1 MFLGKDFLLT
11 TDVAKRLYHNYAEDM
26 PIIDYH
32 CHLNPVEIYENK
44 NFANLTEAWLVSGTY
59 GDHYKWRL
67 ERTNGV
73 PEKYITGDADPYDKF
88 MAWAYTIEH
97 SIGNPLYEWTHL
109 ELKRFFGID
118 TILNTKT
125 APAIWEKANAMLATD
140 EFKRRNLI
148 KKFNVRV
155 VCTTD
160 DPIDDL
166 KYHKL
171 LQSEKAF
178 KTLPAFRPDKIL
190 NINKPGYGEYVDNL
204 AKVSGVSINSFNDVV
219 KALHQRLDFFASMGS
234 KLADH
239 ALDTVEYADASDAEL
254 DAIVD
259 KARNI
264 KDDEELTE
272 VEVAQYRTA
281 LLKALMREYHKRDW
295 TMQFHIHAYRDL
307 NTDMFKQIGPD
318 TGYDAMNDR
327 PIAEPI
333 AKLFKSMEEE
343 DAVPRT
349 IFYSLN
355 SNDWMPLATIM
366 QCYQKGTK
374 QKLQL
379 GSGWWF
385 NDTREFMRKQLTVMS
400 QESCLPNF
408 VGMLTDSRSF
418 LSWTRH
424 EYFRR
429 VLCELIGE
437 WVQRG
442 QLPDDEEVLGKM
454 VRDISYNNAHDW
466 FRFFEDDEY

>member
-1 MFLGKDFLLT
+1 MFLDKDFLLT
-11 TDVAKRLYHNYAEDM
+11 TDTAKRLYHNHAEDM

-44 NFANLTEAWLVSGTY
+44 NFENLTEAWLVSGTY

-67 ERTNGV
+67 ERANGV
-73 PEKYITGDADPYDKF
+73 PEELITGDGDPYDKF
-88 MAWAYTIEH
+88 KAWAYTIEH
-97 SIGNPLYEWTHL
+97 SVGNPLYEWTHL

-118 TILNTKT
+118 TLLSTKT
-125 APAIWEKANAMLATD
+125 APEIWEKANALLATD
-140 EFKRRNLI
+140 AFKRRNLI
-148 KKFNVRV
+148 KRFNVRV

-190 NINKPGYGEYVDNL
+190 NITKPGYGEYVDKL
-204 AKVSGVSINSFNDVV
+204 AEVSGVAINSFADVV
-219 KALHQRLDFFASMGS
+219 SALHQRLDFFASMGG

-239 ALDTVEYADASDAEL
+239 ALDIVVYADATPEEL
-254 DAIVD
+254 DKIVA
-259 KARNI
+259 KARQGETLS
-264 KDDEELTE
+264 DQ
-272 VEVAQYRTA
+272 EVAQYRTA
-281 LLKALMREYHKRDW
+281 LLKAFMREYHQRDW

-307 NTDMFKQIGPD
+307 NTAMFNKVGPD

-327 PIAEPI
+327 PIAEPL
-333 AKLFKSMEEE
+333 AKLFQSMEEE

-349 IFYSLN
+349 ILYSLN

-366 QCYQKGTK
+366 GCYQKDVK

-379 GSGWWF
+379 GCGWWF
-385 NDTREFMRKQLTVMS
+385 NDTREFMRKQFTVMA

-429 VLCELIGE
+429 VLCELLGE

-442 QLPDDEEVLGKM
+442 QLPDDDEMLGKM
-454 VRDISYNNAHDW
+454 VEDISYNNAHEW
-466 FRFFEDDEY
+466 FHFFDAKEY

>member
-1 MFLGKDFLLT
+1 MFLDKDFLLT
-11 TDVAKRLYHNYAEDM
+11 TDTAKRLYHQHAEGM

-44 NFANLTEAWLVSGTY
+44 NFENLTEAWLVSGTY

-67 ERTNGV
+67 ERANGV
-73 PEKYITGDADPYDKF
+73 PEKLITGDGDPYDKF
-88 MAWAYTIEH
+88 KAWAYTIEH

-118 TILNTKT
+118 TLLSTKT
-125 APAIWEKANAMLATD
+125 APEIWEKANALLATD
-140 EFKRRNLI
+140 AFKRRNLI
-148 KKFNVRV
+148 KRFNVRV

-190 NINKPGYGEYVDNL
+190 NITKPGYGDYVAKL
-204 AKVSGVSINSFNDVV
+204 AEVSGVAINSFADVV
-219 KALHQRLDFFASMGS
+219 AALHQRLDYFASLGC

-239 ALDTVEYADASDAEL
+239 ALDIVVYADATAAEL
-254 DAIVD
+254 DKVVA
-259 KARNI
+259 KARAGE
-264 KDDEELTE
+264 KLSDE
-272 VEVAQYRTA
+272 EVAQYRTA
-281 LLKALMREYHKRDW
+281 LLKAFMREYHQRDW
-295 TMQFHIHAYRDL
+295 TMQFHIHAFRDL
-307 NTDMFKQIGPD
+307 NTAMFNKVGPD
-318 TGYDAMNDR
+318 TGFDAMNDR
-327 PIAEPI
+327 PIAEPLTN
-333 AKLFKSMEEE
+333 LFQSMEDE
-343 DAVPRT
+343 DNVPRT
-349 IFYSLN
+349 ILYSLN
-355 SNDWMPLATIM
+355 ANDWMPMATM
-366 QCYQKGTK
+366 MGCYQKDVK

-379 GSGWWF
+379 GCGWWF
-385 NDTREFMRKQLTVMS
+385 NDTREFMRKQLTVMA

-429 VLCELIGE
+429 VLCELLGE

-442 QLPDDEEVLGKM
+442 QLPDDDATLGKM
-454 VRDISYNNAHDW
+454 VEDISYNNAHDW
-466 FRFFEDDEY
+466 FHFFEKTEY

>member
-1 MFLGKDFLLT
+1 MFLDKDFLLT
-11 TDVAKRLYHNYAEDM
+11 TDTAKRLYHDHAEGM

-44 NFANLTEAWLVSGTY
+44 NFKNLTEAWLVSGTY

-67 ERTNGV
+67 ERANGV
-73 PEKYITGDADPYDKF
+73 PEKLITGDGDPYDKF
-88 MAWAYTIEH
+88 KAWAYTIEH

-118 TILNTKT
+118 TLLSTKT
-125 APAIWEKANAMLATD
+125 APEIWEKANALLATD
-140 EFKRRNLI
+140 AFKRRNLI
-148 KKFNVRV
+148 KRFNVRV

-190 NINKPGYGEYVDNL
+190 NITKPGYGEYVDKL
-204 AKVSGVSINSFNDVV
+204 AEVSGVTINSFADVV
-219 KALHQRLDFFASMGS
+219 AALHQRLDYFANLGC

-239 ALDTVEYADASDAEL
+239 ALDIVVYADATAAEL
-254 DAIVD
+254 DKIVA
-259 KARNI
+259 KARGGEALS
-264 KDDEELTE
+264 DQ
-272 VEVAQYRTA
+272 EVAQYRTA
-281 LLKALMREYHKRDW
+281 LLKAFMREYHQRDW
-295 TMQFHIHAYRDL
+295 TMQFHIHAFRDL
-307 NTDMFKQIGPD
+307 NTAMFNQIGPD

-327 PIAEPI
+327 PIAEPLTH
-333 AKLFKSMEEE
+333 LFQSMEEE
-343 DAVPRT
+343 DCVPRT
-349 IFYSLN
+349 ILYSLN
-355 SNDWMPLATIM
+355 ANDWMPMATM
-366 QCYQKGTK
+366 MGCYQKDVE

-379 GSGWWF
+379 GCGWWF
-385 NDTREFMRKQLTVMS
+385 NDTREFMRKQLTVMA

-429 VLCELIGE
+429 VLCELLGE

-442 QLPDDEEVLGKM
+442 QLPDDDEMLGKM
-454 VRDISYNNAHDW
+454 VEDISYNNAHDW
-466 FRFFEDDEY
+466 FHFFEKTEY